1 MGFAD
6 ELVKNTKSK
15 QQIEAEE
22 KAYQAKLRK
31 AWQTVLPESVE
42 YEVLSILNKCSNAAK
57 EGKRSYSMHLDSPYI
72 AVDFIKIKNA
82 HFTYDYLT
90 GRDAEKYFMDHK
102 ASCFNEYK
110 TAIVDRLRK
119 EGLNV
124 KLSNG
129 TLLSLLNENNTYS
142 QIYIKV
148 KW

>member
-22 KAYQAKLRK
+22 KAYQTKLRN
-31 AWQTVLPESVE
+31 AWQIVLPESVE
-42 YEVLSILNKCSNAAK
+42 YEVLSILGKCSNVAK
-57 EGKRSYSMHLDSPYI
+57 EGKRSFSMHLNSPYFS
-72 AVDFIKIKNA
+72 VSPFRKKFG
-82 HFTYDYLT
+82 HFTYDYQT
-90 GRDAEKYFMDHK
+90 GQDAEKYFMDHK

-129 TLLSLLNENNTYS
+129 TLLSLLNDNNTYS

-148 KW
+148 RW